1 MNPIVGLGLAQIE
14 LQAVHGLQRI
24 GLLVDE
30 DEEQLVC
37 HLRQDAFGAAA
48 ALALAH
54 LAFPGLVWRIEEGI
68 GRSKGRQHTR
78 KLVVSQSGRGQEL
91 SWSVLYGQI
100 GEHTTSIHYPR

>member
-1 MNPIVGLGLAQIE
+1 MNPIVGLGLAQIT

-30 DEEQLVC
+30 DEEQLIF

-91 SWSVLYGQI
+91 SWSVL
-100 GEHTTSIHYPR
+100 